1 MMPTKSDCQII
12 KKVLEEHRA
21 AFQATFSEENLRVLE
36 QITECMLKAFRN
48 GNKVL
53 LCGNGGSAA
62 DAQHIAA
69 EFIGRFNRER
79 KSLPAI
85 ALTTDTSILTAV
97 ANDYSYEFVFER
109 QIEGLGVAGDVLIAI
124 STSGNS
130 RNVVLAAK
138 KAKDMMLT
146 TVGFTGNSGGR
157 LKDVVDIHFCVSSTQ
172 TPHIQEMHTTALH
185 AVSEAVED
193 ALFPS

>member
-1 MMPTKSDCQII
+1 MKEAIEKIFKESVQVKEATLKANLPAII
-12 KKVLEEHRA
+12 KAVEE
-21 AFQATFSEENLRVLE
+21 
-36 QITECMLKAFRN
+36 ITETLKNN
-48 GNKVL
+48 GKVL
-53 LCGNGGSAA
+53 LFGNGGSAA
-62 DAQHIAA
+62 DSQHIAA

-185 AVSEAVED
+185 AVS
-193 ALFPS
+193 